1 MLAPNSEQAC
11 DDLCDIVFIFF
22 LITAPAPAPAPAPQ
36 PTSNAGFGPL
46 VSASGASAPQSA
58 SGDRYAALSQLDN
71 LFGPATSSSTS
82 IGSGS
87 TFGSGGSSSFGMSS
101 GPNPFSSTSSG
112 AMSGGFQQTKQPQQQ
127 QMSNPFQ
134 GLGGGTA
141 GFGQLN
147 GPTRSMS
154 PASSMTATSGSGSVF
169 GSQPVSSGFGSQP
182 SSAAFGSSQP
192 SSGGF
197 GNFSSAQPQSSFGG
211 SQQPGW
217 GGMGGMQPMG
227 GQNMGMAPASTQQ
240 NLSLGG
246 AGMTAMAWTQ
256 FGKMGGGQPQQQP
269 PVRGQMNFG
278 GNQPG
283 FGGNQGFG
291 AAQPASGFG
300 AAQPASGFGAAQPAS
315 GFGAAQPASGFGAST
330 GGFGASSGGFGANP
344 MPGGGTFGSQQQA
357 SGFGNPGGFG
367 GQLASGGFGSQG
379 GAAFGGSM
387 QGMGGGQ
394 FGQQQMQQFGG
405 WQQGQQA
412 NPFMVGTCMINY
424 MSSTLC
430 H

>member
-1 MLAPNSEQAC
+1 MK
-11 DDLCDIVFIFF
+11 VVTFF
-22 LITAPAPAPAPAPQ
+22 LITAPAPTPQ

-46 VSASGASAPQSA
+46 VSASGASAPQST

-71 LFGPATSSSTS
+71 LFGPATSSSSNS
-82 IGSGS
+82 ISSGSG
-87 TFGSGGSSSFGMSS
+87 FGSSGSSSFGMSS
-101 GPNPFSSTSSG
+101 GPNPFSNTSSG
-112 AMSGGFQQTKQPQQQ
+112 TMSAGFQQPKQPQQQ

-134 GLGGGTA
+134 GLGGGAA

-182 SSAAFGSSQP
+182 SSAAFGSNQP
-192 SSGGF
+192 STGGF

-227 GQNMGMAPASTQQ
+227 GQNMGMAPVSTQQ

-283 FGGNQGFG
+283 FGSNQGFG
-291 AAQPASGFG
+291 AAQPA
-300 AAQPASGFGAAQPAS
+300 QL
-315 GFGAAQPASGFGAST
+315 ASGFGAST

-344 MPGGGTFGSQQQA
+344 MSGGGAFGSQQQA

-367 GQLASGGFGSQG
+367 GQPSGGFGGQG
-379 GAAFGGSM
+379 VAAFGGSM

-412 NPFMVGTCMINY
+412 NPFMVGTCIINY
-424 MSSTLC
+424 IMLLKLHC
-430 H
+430 EIRVHV